1 MATPVLKPHRAY
13 RDRYVAAGDAPIDLF
28 AHMVPSGMGT
38 PTACSIS
45 WTTGTA
51 GHWDRTGGSVAAS
64 SAGDTA
70 NLSDGEYVAT
80 VTMTWSTFAAPN
92 DVASAELRIICP
104 ASSVYVDPVTGSDAG
119 AGSKA
124 APWQH
129 SPDDPNVTPGSVAA
143 NYTAS
148 GLTLCVHKNGALIR
162 SGYVAGDANLINAA
176 GVGWG
181 TGAVAEITGADL
193 LPAHTAPSSGE
204 VFANPRLATIRKFT
218 LSTPFTKGR
227 FLIDR
232 DLPDGL
238 IQWAQ
243 WPAVGSDPY
252 KYAADPFVNATRGMY
267 IVPVNSYVVA
277 GAASTWTCPASL
289 HAAWDAEFGSNSVV
303 GAVLIL
309 PGSGNFLS
317 RKLITAHDVG
327 ARQVT
332 FDIGSAYD
340 TVSGQVYE
348 NGTTGASAV
357 QIVGHPASIKAPDQF
372 AWKAD
377 AFTSATPVIYADFSS
392 GAAPEIMTRHTGMDA
407 SGVSNGAIYG
417 FKMSGFVGAGV
428 NDKQGSGVAV
438 DKPSGTWRYDALDI
452 TGKYFTCVDG
462 GKSALIRYSNASTCN
477 ASIIQGNDLQFSVG
491 VAVIRATCSAFTSCL
506 FTGNSSDRCTVT
518 SAYVANADINTIFE
532 HGEFTGGSGPHAN
545 CMSFYENPYLTIRYN
560 HAEGCRPL
568 TISNAAVVSH
578 DNMYIMD
585 DLAQG
590 AAIYGG
596 SGHSFTR
603 DTWLRAPGVAST
615 AKALSAGGSA
625 VISTFTSCIF
635 DGLTGGAG
643 ATFTGCLLTN
653 RATAGEAIDANV
665 APDSGNT
672 YVPNLWTGTLLPS
685 WKAILGTGPHG
696 RDYLYGIS
704 YLTITNQVDIALSS
718 VVEHGWVQVTT
729 DGTKT
734 LTPQAGLEYRTNT
747 VTGDAGATAW
757 TSTPGSVTSGLWLN
771 FRLTSSASNLGAV
784 AKTIDFGEGNVFTWT
799 VTTARANAWPGVNID
814 STTPDEW
821 RLSTSSAL
829 GTDSRFAT
837 VIFVIKPTAWVN
849 STTFIGHYTGNT
861 TFRVELL
868 NTRKLRISSFRNNAS
883 TSIIS
888 SFDSSTAF
896 AAPGGAPFEIA
907 VAMTVDMNAADF
919 ATGVKVYVDVG
930 AGWVAHATTTPATFT
945 GSGTQNIGWSIANNL
960 FRVAGA
966 AIDGVLAMVYVHREW
981 IDLTDA
987 AVRDKISALR
997 MGGASDGS
1005 SLTGTQPLVF
1015 LVGDEAYWDASGA
1028 GAVNNRGTAADF
1040 TKHGSTDVTP
1050 ATGYGTTWPPY
1061 TYATAVSDLA
1071 GPAGVVGVAR
1081 EYSVDFNG
1089 ALANPATVALSDG
1102 GAGGTFTPASLVF
1115 DPAAEPVA
1123 QTFDYEPAGAGTV
1136 TITAAATGFTSDTL
1150 AVVVST
1156 PQATGYT
1163 FSADDA
1169 SVNVGDPVEL
1179 TLVLN
1184 GGNEDGT
1191 AFGFSLAGGSGV
1203 FDENPAVLVAGLTT
1217 LSLTFVPSTAGT
1229 ITITPDNTEGLTDPA
1244 ALDIVVS
1251 APASGV
1257 VATARPRLALRLG
1270 LGL

>member
-1 MATPVLKPHRAY
+1 MATPVLKPYRAY
-13 RDRYVAAGDAPIDLF
+13 RDRHVAAGDAPIDLF
-28 AHMVPSGMGT
+28 AKMVPSGMGT
-38 PTACSIS
+38 PTACSIT

-92 DVASAELRIICP
+92 DVASGELRIICP
-104 ASSVYVDPVTGSDAG
+104 PTSVYVDPVTGSDAG

-129 SPDDPNVTPGSVAA
+129 SPDDVNVTPGSTAA

-148 GLTLCVHKNGALIR
+148 GLTLCVHKNGSLIR
-162 SGYVAGDANLINAA
+162 SGYVAGDTNLINAA

-181 TGAVAEITGADL
+181 TGDVAEITGADL

-232 DLPDGL
+232 DLADGL

-317 RKLITAHDVG
+317 RKLITNHNIG

-332 FDIGSAYD
+332 FDIGSSYD

-357 QIVGHPASIKAPDQF
+357 QIVGHPASIKAADQF

-377 AFTSATPVIYADFSS
+377 AFASATPVIYGDFSS

-407 SGVSNGAIYG
+407 SGVSSGAIYG

-438 DKPSGTWRYDALDI
+438 DRVGGTWRYDVLDI
-452 TGKYFTCVDG
+452 TGEFFTCVDG
-462 GKSALIRYSNASTCN
+462 GKSALVRFSNTGLATGC
-477 ASIIQGNDLQFSVG
+477 IVQGNDLQHSVG
-491 VAVIRATCSAFTSCL
+491 VGLVRATSSGNNGCHFY
-506 FTGNSSDRCTVT
+506 GNSSDRCTVT
-518 SAYVANADINTIFE
+518 TFYVANANLTTIVE
-532 HGEFTGGSGPHAN
+532 HNVATGGSGPHAN
-545 CMSFYENPYLTIRYN
+545 IYSFYENPYLTFRYN
-560 HAEGCRPL
+560 YGEGCRPL
-568 TISNAAVVSH
+568 TVSNAAIVSH
-578 DNMYIMD
+578 DNMLIMD

-596 SGHSFTR
+596 SGHSFAR

-625 VISTFTSCIF
+625 VISTFTACII

-704 YLTITNQVDIALSS
+704 YLTITNQVDIALST
-718 VVEHGWVQVTT
+718 VVSHGWVQVTT

-747 VTGDAGATAW
+747 VTGDAGASAW
-757 TSTPGSVTSGLWLN
+757 TSTPGSVTNGLWLN

-829 GTDSRFAT
+829 GSNSKFAT
-837 VIFVIKPTAWVN
+837 IALVFKPTSWVN
-849 STTFIGHYTGNT
+849 TTTFFGHSTGNT
-861 TFRVELL
+861 TFRAELL
-868 NTRKLRISSFRNNAS
+868 NTRKIKFQFKNAANA
-883 TSIIS
+883 TIIS
-888 SFDSSTAF
+888 TFESSTAF

-907 VAMTVDMNAADF
+907 VAMTVDMNQTTF
-919 ATGVKVYVDVG
+919 ANAVKVYVDVG
-930 AGWVAHATTTPATFT
+930 AGWVAHATTTPTTFDST
-945 GSGTQNIGWSIANNL
+945 GLENIGWSIANNL
-960 FRVAGA
+960 FRIGGA
-966 AIDGVLAMVYVHREW
+966 AIDGVLAMAYAHNAW

-1015 LVGDEAYWDASGA
+1015 LVGDEAYWDAAGA

-1040 TKHGSTDVTP
+1040 TKQGSTDVTP

-1061 TYATAVSDLA
+1061 TYATAVADLA

-1089 ALANPATVALSDG
+1089 ALANPATVTLSDG

-1123 QTFDYEPAGAGTV
+1123 QTFDYEPAATGTV

-1150 AVVVST
+1150 AIVVSA
-1156 PQATGYT
+1156 PQATSYT
-1163 FSADDA
+1163 FAADDLT
-1169 SVNVGDPVEL
+1169 VNVGDPVEL
-1179 TLVLN
+1179 TIVLN
-1184 GGNEDGT
+1184 GGNDDGT

-1244 ALDIVVS
+1244 AIDIVVS
-1251 APASGV
+1251 APAGGV